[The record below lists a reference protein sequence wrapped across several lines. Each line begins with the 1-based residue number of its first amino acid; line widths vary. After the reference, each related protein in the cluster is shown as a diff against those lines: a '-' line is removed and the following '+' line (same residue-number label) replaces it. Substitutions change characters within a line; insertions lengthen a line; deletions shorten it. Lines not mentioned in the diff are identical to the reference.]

1 MSKRTEEDLL
11 KDILEGARRI
21 LLYTENMDYDAFLE
35 DLKTQDAVIRNL
47 EIIGEASKNLSAEFR
62 NKYTKIP
69 WKSIA
74 GMRDK
79 LIHDYFGINI
89 DIVWGVV
96 TEDLSRLVNQIS
108 QILSTID
115 DKTN

>member
-11 KDILEGARRI
+11 KDIYEAARRI
-21 LLYTENMDYDAFLE
+21 LLYTEDMEYDVFLK
-35 DLKTQDAVIRNL
+35 DFKTQDAVIRNL

-62 NKYTKIP
+62 NKYTKVP

-96 TEDLSRLVNQIS
+96 TKDLSRLVNQIS
-108 QILSTID
+108 QILLTID
-115 DKTN
+115 QTDL

>member
-21 LLYTENMDYDAFLE
+21 ILYTENMEYDAFLE
-35 DLKTQDAVIRNL
+35 DIKTQDAVIRNL
-47 EIIGEASKNLSAEFR
+47 EIIGEASKNLSEKFR
-62 NKYTKIP
+62 KTHTEVP
-69 WKSIA
+69 WKSIS

-79 LIHDYFGINI
+79 LIHDYFGINV

-96 TEDLSRLVNQIS
+96 TEDLDILVNQIS
-108 QILSTID
+108 QILSNID
-115 DKTN
+115 QKT

>member
-21 LLYTENMDYDAFLE
+21 LLYTKNMDYDAFLE

-47 EIIGEASKNLSAEFR
+47 EIIGEASKNLSEEFR
-62 NKYTKIP
+62 KTQTEVP
-69 WKSIA
+69 WKSIS

-79 LIHDYFGINI
+79 LIHDYFGVNV

-96 TEDLSRLVNQIS
+96 TEALSRLVNQIS

-115 DKTN
+115 NPT